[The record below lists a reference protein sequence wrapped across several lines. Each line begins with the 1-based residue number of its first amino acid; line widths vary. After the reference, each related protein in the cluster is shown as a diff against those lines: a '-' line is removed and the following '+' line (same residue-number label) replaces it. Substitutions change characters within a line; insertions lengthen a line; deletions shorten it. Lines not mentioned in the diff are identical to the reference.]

1 MPTIKKRISITAD
14 TDVEEALIRS
24 AKRDNLTVTTKAT
37 ELLRLALELEEDL
50 ALSAIATK
58 RVSERVRYIS
68 HAKLWA

>member
-50 ALSAIATK
+50 VLSAIATERESK
-58 RVSERVRYIS
+58 RVRYIS

>member
-1 MPTIKKRISITAD
+1 MPTTKKRISITAD

-24 AKRDNLTVTTKAT
+24 AKRDSLSVTTKAT

-50 ALSAIATK
+50 ALLTVAEERET
-58 RVSERVRYIS
+58 ERVRYIS